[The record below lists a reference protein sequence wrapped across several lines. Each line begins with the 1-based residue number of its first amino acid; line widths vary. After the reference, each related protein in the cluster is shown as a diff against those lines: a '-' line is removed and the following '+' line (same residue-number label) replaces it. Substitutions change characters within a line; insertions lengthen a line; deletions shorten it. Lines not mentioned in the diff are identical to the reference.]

1 MIGLPNYVVGSS
13 VPAPIFLLAVGLFW
27 LVLLVVALT
36 LAAAN
41 GRDGDKLTARD

>member
-13 VPAPIFLLAVGLFW
+13 VSAPIFFLALGLFW
-27 LVLLVVALT
+27 MFLLVVALM

-41 GRDGDKLTARD
+41 GRDAETMAARD